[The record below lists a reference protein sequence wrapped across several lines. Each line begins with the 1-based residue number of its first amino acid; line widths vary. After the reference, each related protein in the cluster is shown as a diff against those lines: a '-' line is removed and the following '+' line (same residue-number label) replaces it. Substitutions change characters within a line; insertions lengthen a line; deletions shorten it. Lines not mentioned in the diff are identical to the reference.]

1 MRKFH
6 IPFRSDHMTCQS
18 SPRFESSASC
28 LQSRIASRFAAGE
41 YLGSSSRIYLVSFE
55 RPLPEYSQPT
65 STFTQHSFHVFQQ
78 LLYIHQSRYTI
89 SKVHPCKKSD
99 IACSRRHSSW
109 RPCNLLIACRGFQR
123 AAISCM
129 SRILNSWASCVGK
142 TQLPPSADSAGFF
155 KPCN

>member
-41 YLGSSSRIYLVSFE
+41 YLGSSSRIYWVSFE

-65 STFTQHSFHVFQQ
+65 STFTQHSFHVFLR
-78 LLYIHQSRYTI
+78 LLYTHQSRCTI
-89 SKVHPCKKSD
+89 SKVHFYKKPD
-99 IACSRRHSSW
+99 TACSRRDNSS

-123 AAISCM
+123 AAS
-129 SRILNSWASCVGK
+129 SCVPCI
-142 TQLPPSADSAGFF
+142 LDSRASGRVKSQFPGAGYGAGFF
-155 KPCN
+155 KPCS